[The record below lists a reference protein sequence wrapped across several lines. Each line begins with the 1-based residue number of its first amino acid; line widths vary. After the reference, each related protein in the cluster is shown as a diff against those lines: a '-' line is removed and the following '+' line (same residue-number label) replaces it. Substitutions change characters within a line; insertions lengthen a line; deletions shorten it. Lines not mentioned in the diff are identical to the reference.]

1 MSATRHVQV
10 AWETPCSLNE
20 VLMIVAQ
27 SATFRGVSIEPFILP
42 RLTPYLQYF
51 NAGTSRLGIPV
62 VISLM

>member
-20 VLMIVAQ
+20 VLMTVAQ
-27 SATFRGVSIEPFILP
+27 SATFRGVSIEPYILP

-51 NAGTSRLGIPV
+51 KTLRLGIPV